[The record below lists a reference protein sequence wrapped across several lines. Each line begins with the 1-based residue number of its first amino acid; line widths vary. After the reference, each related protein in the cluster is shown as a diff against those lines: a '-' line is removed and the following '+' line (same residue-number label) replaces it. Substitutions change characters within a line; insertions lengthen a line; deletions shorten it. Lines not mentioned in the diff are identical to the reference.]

1 MREEEARTDGDLV
14 DGPAAAVFAVL
25 ADRNRRRIIERIVSK
40 GPATATAL
48 SRELGITRQGA
59 AKHLVSMA
67 RAGVLTSTKTG
78 AEVRYRLLPD
88 AFEAGSDWLG
98 LVTRRWSL
106 RSEADRQVED
116 D

>member
-1 MREEEARTDGDLV
+1 MREDERSGGDLV
-14 DGPAAAVFAVL
+14 DGPAAAVFTVL

-67 RAGVLTSTKTG
+67 RAGVLASSKTG

-88 AFEAGSDWLG
+88 ALAVGTDWLS
-98 LVTRRWSL
+98 LVTRRWHL
-106 RSEADRQVED
+106 RPEAGGQVD
-116 D
+116 DD

>member
-40 GPATATAL
+40 GPATATTL

-67 RAGVLTSTKTG
+67 GAGVLTSTKTG

-88 AFEAGSDWLG
+88 ALGTGTDWLS
-98 LVTRRWSL
+98 LVIHRWSL
-106 RSEADRQVED
+106 RSEAGRHAD
-116 D
+116 DD